1 MSQFDE
7 DDLKH
12 MLEFLRAPE
21 EDERIIAMD
30 CSDCDRLAAL
40 AEQVAGG
47 EPVENVL
54 PELAEH
60 LHYWRDC
67 REEFEALVAVL
78 KAESS
83 GDVSQALDQIAH
95 AVQDDDSAAGK

>member
-21 EDERIIAMD
+21 EDEQIIAMD
-30 CSDCDRLAAL
+30 CSDCDKLAAL
-40 AEQVAGG
+40 AEQVAAGA
-47 EPVENVL
+47 PVEQVL

-60 LHYWRDC
+60 IHYWRDC

-78 KAESS
+78 KAES
-83 GDVSQALDQIAH
+83 GGGVSDALDQIAR
-95 AVQDDDSAAGK
+95 AVSDDDSAGE

>member
-7 DDLKH
+7 DDLRH
-12 MLEFLRAPE
+12 RLEFLRAPE
-21 EDERIIAMD
+21 EDERIINMD

-40 AEQVAGG
+40 AEQVAEG

-67 REEFEALVAVL
+67 REEFEALVTVL

-83 GDVSQALDQIAH
+83 GSISDALDEIAR
-95 AVQDDDSAAGK
+95 AVQDDDPAAGD